1 MLATRRGVVP
11 PPVGPGPPS
20 QGVLSVTV
28 IAVIRSELWFSSGV
42 WWNGWW
48 YTSTSSVCYMTT
60 GEVSANI
67 CTYGYWVGAI
77 GIFCAFFLFFTGFT
91 KLRPGYRTRRVFEVL
106 LVGFGIVWWLPF
118 AITAT
123 VYGKQAN
130 NVDLP
135 YKHWRN
141 VVIGLAWGIFVTYT
155 VQLVVVLLDW
165 KTYPK
170 QPEMPHGRLTEGV
183 DDVGWAAVQRH
194 RTKIKLI

>member
-1 MLATRRGVVP
+1 M
-11 PPVGPGPPS
+11 
-20 QGVLSVTV
+20 LSVTV

-48 YTSTSSVCYMTT
+48 YTSSSSVCYMTT

-67 CTYGYWVGAI
+67 CTYGYWVGAV

-141 VVIGLAWGIFVTYT
+141 VVIGLAWSIFIIYT

-170 QPEMPHGRLTEGV
+170 EPEMPHGRWLERGNGV
-183 DDVGWAAVQRH
+183 AVVQGH
-194 RTKIKLI
+194 SSMIKMIR